1 MMQAYQTVRS
11 DGNFSWPS
19 RARIAVVL
27 TSEYEPEYE
36 IKPLTGGQP
45 NYRQMAE
52 MRYEATR
59 GIWRILKILGRHG
72 VPSTFF
78 VNGATAQKY
87 PDSVRAIAAQG
98 HEVAAHSWNA
108 ADHFT
113 MPVKKE
119 DELIGRVIASLE
131 KAAGTRPSGWLTP
144 RAQISE
150 HTIELIM
157 KHGFTWHSDCFDDDL
172 PYLLKANG
180 HALVEVPRSTLTDDY
195 AMMGNLTAR
204 PFGSHRDML
213 AVWIDEFDVLYR
225 EAETEPRLLSINWHQ
240 CMLGRPA
247 VSKVLD
253 DLLVHI
259 KKHDR
264 VWFARGC
271 DIAKF
276 WLANNADA
284 AAEPLRAQRL

>member
-1 MMQAYQTVRS
+1 M
-11 DGNFSWPS
+11 
-19 RARIAVVL
+19 VL

-36 IKPLTGGQP
+36 IKPLAGGQP

-59 GIWRILKILGRHG
+59 GIWRILKILARHG
-72 VPSTFF
+72 VCSTFF

-87 PDSVRAIAAQG
+87 PESVRAIATQG

-113 MPVKKE
+113 MPKEKE
-119 DELIGRVIASLE
+119 DELIGRVIESLE
-131 KAAGTRPSGWLTP
+131 KASGARPTGWLTP

-150 HTIELIM
+150 HTMELIA
-157 KHGFTWHSDCFDDDL
+157 KHGFSWHSDCFDDDL
-172 PYLLKANG
+172 PYVVKVNG
-180 HALVEVPRSTLTDDY
+180 HPLVEVPRSTLTDDY
-195 AMMGNLTAR
+195 AMMGTLAAR

-213 AVWIDEFDVLYR
+213 AVWMDEFDVLYR

-247 VSKVLD
+247 LSKVLD
-253 DLLVHI
+253 DLLSHI
-259 KKHDR
+259 KKHDG

-271 DIAKF
+271 DVAEF
-276 WLANNADA
+276 WLNNAKTPA
-284 AAEPLRAQRL
+284 AAAAS

>member
-1 MMQAYQTVRS
+1 
-11 DGNFSWPS
+11 
-19 RARIAVVL
+19 
-27 TSEYEPEYE
+27 
-36 IKPLTGGQP
+36 
-45 NYRQMAE
+45 MAE

-59 GIWRILKILGRHG
+59 GIWRILKVLARHG

-87 PDSVRAIAAQG
+87 PESVQAIATQG
-98 HEVAAHSWNA
+98 HEVAAHSWSA

-113 MPVKKE
+113 MSKETE
-119 DELIGRVIASLE
+119 DELIGRVVESLE
-131 KAAGTRPSGWLTP
+131 KASGTRPSGWLTP

-150 HTIELIM
+150 HTIELIV

-172 PYLLKANG
+172 PYILQVDERR
-180 HALVEVPRSTLTDDY
+180 LVEVPRSTLTDDY

-213 AVWIDEFDVLYR
+213 AVWMDEFDVLYR
-225 EAETEPRLLSINWHQ
+225 ESEAEPRLLSINWHQ

-253 DLLVHI
+253 ELLGHI
-259 KKHDR
+259 KRHKG

-276 WLANNADA
+276 WLTNNAEA
-284 AAEPLRAQRL
+284 KAPLRI